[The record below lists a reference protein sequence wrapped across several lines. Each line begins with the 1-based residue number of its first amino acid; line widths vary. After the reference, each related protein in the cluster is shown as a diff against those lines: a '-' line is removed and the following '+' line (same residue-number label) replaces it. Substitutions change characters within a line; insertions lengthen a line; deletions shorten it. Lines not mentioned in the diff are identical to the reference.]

1 MKPLS
6 RSIAAVAAATA
17 FAWLCGAA
25 FGASQLFKCVD
36 GGRTVYQQQAC
47 PVSSQAE
54 PASAAPRLAVR
65 TSAAA
70 TEAPASAP
78 PRKVKPT
85 SPASSA
91 PATPR

>member
-1 MKPLS
+1 MKALP

-17 FAWLCGAA
+17 LAWPSGAA

-47 PVSSQAE
+47 PLSSQAE
-54 PASAAPRLAVR
+54 PASAAPRLSAR
-65 TSAAA
+65 TGVAS
-70 TEAPASAP
+70 TETAASAP

-85 SPASSA
+85 SPASSG
-91 PATPR
+91 PATPP